1 MGIEVVSREEL
12 SKLSDEELERLYLDR
27 SEVYKSKLSKNRRI
41 RSMLAKKVEEQ
52 ERTVKE
58 LQKDLDDFVSAHPN
72 IAKFAFDDKDT
83 FKEMESKLKTEN
95 EKLENTITVLTKRKI
110 ELNSTFQN
118 LKQEFSNL
126 ELQKSQIQEKIDS
139 LDEIINNSSMEGS
152 DEENLELAKLEARQ
166 NEIQD
171 DLETLSLDIKDLQN
185 QFQLHKKV

>member
-1 MGIEVVSREEL
+1 MVSREEL